1 MDLKNQLTKTPYL
14 VLFIILIT
22 VGVGTASALIT
33 ITLAGDVII
42 TDSLHV
48 DTDTL
53 VVDSVTNNVGIHTVN
68 PIEELDVDGD
78 VLVRGNL
85 YLGTENPNDN
95 DGIFFDDGTEFI
107 FWSVSKNQF
116 EMSTGL
122 RVSGPIHAEGLGSL
136 VPFNSMGDFPASN
149 HGLDSYDD
157 LKVGDDLEVGGKIF
171 ADGGVSI
178 VDGLSI
184 VGNLGV
190 QATGTP
196 AVFDRTGSDGPLVI
210 FDRDGVGK
218 GSISISG
225 ETVSYNAF
233 TGSHYA
239 WTGEE
244 MKRGLLVSMNGDNK
258 YLNDNPNNEILYG
271 VEISQT
277 KNDSAILGTYL
288 SVLDTSVV
296 ASLDNPLLITSE
308 GNGKVWVA
316 YTGEEIKPGDYLI
329 SSAVSGHAMKD
340 DRAEEVSHI
349 IGRAAEPIVW
359 DEVTETVDDVKH
371 KKISILFNFVPLN
384 NQILD

>member
-1 MDLKNQLTKTPYL
+1 MLGDWRKILTKTPIL
-14 VLFIILIT
+14 VLFIVLLT

-33 ITLAGDVII
+33 ITLAGDVHI
-42 TDSLHV
+42 TG
-48 DTDTL
+48 DTTID
-53 VVDSVTNNVGIHTVN
+53 G
-68 PIEELDVDGD
+68 ELSI
-78 VLVRGNL
+78 
-85 YLGTENPNDN
+85 GTDNQFDN
-95 DGIFFDDGTEFI
+95 DVIRFDGG
-107 FWSVSKNQF
+107 SKTLTWDESFSQF
-116 EMSTGL
+116 MFSSP
-122 RVSGPIHAEGLGSL
+122 VNIQGPIHTNL
-136 VPFNSMGDFPASN
+136 DFPTTF
-149 HGLDSYDD
+149 SYNIMGTGTSFHSLGGVSD
-157 LKVGDDLEVGGKIF
+157 LLVVDDLEVGGKIF
-171 ADGGVSI
+171 AGDNLI
-178 VDGLSI
+178 VDNILQVNGEIFANDDLSVDGTI
-184 VGNLGV
+184 RAT
-190 QATGTP
+190 ATGTS
-196 AVFDRTGSDGPLVI
+196 AIFDRTSSDGPLVI
-210 FDRDGVGK
+210 FNRAGVGK
-218 GSISISG
+218 GTISISG

-258 YLNDNPNNEILYG
+258 YLYDNPNNEILYG

-296 ASLDNPLLITSE
+296 ASLENPHLVMSE
-308 GNGKVWVA
+308 GNGEVWVA

-340 DRAEEVSHI
+340 DRSEEVSHI

-384 NQILD
+384 NPILD

>member
-1 MDLKNQLTKTPYL
+1 MLGDREKILTKTPIL
-14 VLFIILIT
+14 VLFIVLIS

-33 ITLAGDVII
+33 ITLAGDVHI
-42 TDSLHV
+42 TG
-48 DTDTL
+48 DTTID
-53 VVDSVTNNVGIHTVN
+53 G
-68 PIEELDVDGD
+68 ELSI
-78 VLVRGNL
+78 
-85 YLGTENPNDN
+85 GTDNPNDN
-95 DGIFFDDGTEFI
+95 DVIRFDDGSENLTWDESISQFTFSDSLNIDDEGSSLGDGIFFGGVGNIRYLRGSESF
-107 FWSVSKNQF
+107 FVSHKLNIN
-116 EMSTGL
+116 
-122 RVSGPIHAEGLGSL
+122 GPIHIAETNVFPIAPYNIMGFGVS
-136 VPFNSMGDFPASN
+136 NS
-149 HGLDSYDD
+149 GLDSVKD
-157 LKVGDDLEVGGKIF
+157 LLVVDDLEVGGKIF
-171 ADGGVSI
+171 ADDNLT
-178 VDGLSI
+178 VDGTI
-184 VGNLGV
+184 R
-190 QATGTP
+190 ATTSGTP
-196 AVFDRTGSDGPLVI
+196 AIFDRTGSDGPLVI
-210 FDRDGVGK
+210 FDKAGVGK
-218 GSISISG
+218 GTISISG

-258 YLNDNPNNEILYG
+258 YLYDNPNNEILYG

-349 IGRAAEPIVW
+349 IGRAAEH
-359 DEVTETVDDVKH
+359 TRKFQFCL
-371 KKISILFNFVPLN
+371 ILYL
-384 NQILD
+384 

>member
-1 MDLKNQLTKTPYL
+1 MLGDWGKILTKTPYI
-14 VLFIILIT
+14 VLFIVLISM
-22 VGVGTASALIT
+22 GVGTASALIT
-33 ITLAGDVII
+33 ITLAGDVHI
-42 TDSLHV
+42 TG
-48 DTDTL
+48 DTTID
-53 VVDSVTNNVGIHTVN
+53 G
-68 PIEELDVDGD
+68 ELSI
-78 VLVRGNL
+78 
-85 YLGTENPNDN
+85 GTDNPNDN
-95 DGIFFDDGTEFI
+95 DVIRFDDGNENLTWENQLQLFTFSESLNIDDGDSLVDSI
-107 FWSVSKNQF
+107 FFGGVGKISYLRGAEIFTISKPVTIQ
-116 EMSTGL
+116 
-122 RVSGPIHAEGLGSL
+122 GPIHTGLTSSILPYNHMGSG
-136 VPFNSMGDFPASN
+136 SSN
-149 HGLDSYDD
+149 FGLDSDAD
-157 LKVGDDLEVGGKIF
+157 LLVNDDLEVGGKIF
-171 ADGGVSI
+171 AGDNLTVQGTIVSI
-178 VDGLSI
+178 
-184 VGNLGV
+184 
-190 QATGTP
+190 APGTP
-196 AVFDRTGSDGPLVI
+196 AIFDRTGADGPLVI
-210 FDRDGVGK
+210 FNKAGVGK
-218 GSISISG
+218 GTISISG

-244 MKRGLLVSMNGDNK
+244 LKRGLLVSMNGDNK